1 MTPRPGLGVAAVGP
15 ITPDGGGLVLT
26 RCFDPFSVW
35 QRQTR
40 HCAKRLRLPELDT
53 ALYDEDVLSDEVPD
67 ACVGGCREQKLGG
80 TREFIYGCVL
90 LRNRYLPLLSCAL
103 TLEGP
108 AAKFSNRSGRQS
120 LI

>member
-15 ITPDGGGLVLT
+15 ITPDGGGLFLT
-26 RCFDPFSVW
+26 RC
-35 QRQTR
+35 TR
-40 HCAKRLRLPELDT
+40 RRGSRLYGCCGSRNRLANAAFGATQKRFKRLPELDT

-108 AAKFSNRSGRQS
+108 
-120 LI
+120 